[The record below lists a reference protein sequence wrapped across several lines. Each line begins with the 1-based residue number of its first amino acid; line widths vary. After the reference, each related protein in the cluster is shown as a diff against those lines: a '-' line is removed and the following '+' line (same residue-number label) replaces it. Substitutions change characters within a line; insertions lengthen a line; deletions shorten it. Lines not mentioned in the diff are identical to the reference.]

1 MQSSFV
7 AQSEK
12 DGGLSRVGEQCEI
25 SGWVRTLR
33 SQKSFSFVE
42 VMSGYRMICRLYD
55 SVSLQISD
63 GSTLSTLQVILQDD
77 VTGYDL
83 VKEGNIH
90 TGAAITVT
98 GKLVE
103 SPGGKQKVQQSTP
116 YIFD

>member
-1 MQSSFV
+1 M
-7 AQSEK
+7 
-12 DGGLSRVGEQCEI
+12 SRVGEQFEI

-42 VMSGYRMICRLYD
+42 VTSVITSGFMILCR
-55 SVSLQISD
+55 SLQMSD

-77 VTGYDL
+77 VPGYDL
-83 VKEGNIH
+83 VKEGKIN

-103 SPGGKQKVQQSTP
+103 SPGGKQKVR
-116 YIFD
+116 